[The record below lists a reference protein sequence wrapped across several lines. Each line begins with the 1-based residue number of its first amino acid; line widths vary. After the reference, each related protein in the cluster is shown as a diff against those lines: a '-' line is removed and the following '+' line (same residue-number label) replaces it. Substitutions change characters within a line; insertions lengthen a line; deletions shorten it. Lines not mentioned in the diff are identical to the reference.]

1 MLKIIIDNTPVYI
14 PANTTLLEACEK
26 LGVYVPRFCYHER
39 LRVAGNCRMCLLEVE
54 KAPKPVVSCA
64 FPVNNAMVVYTSS
77 PLVRKARENV
87 IEFLLINHPYD
98 CPVCDQGGECDLQEQ
113 TLKYGSDRSRFFFQ
127 KRTVEN
133 KNIGP
138 IVKTIMTR
146 CIHCTR
152 CVRFLELVAGTE
164 DFGTTVRGKDTEIGM
179 YINKKLATE
188 LSGNLI
194 DLCPVG
200 ALTSKPYA
208 FSARSWEL
216 KNTSTID
223 ISDSI
228 GSHISVGVKEATIIR
243 VTPSRCDSINGE
255 WISDKTRFSFDGL
268 NSQRLGKPFFN
279 FDENNI
285 KELDWKKVLTILKD
299 KLKKWN

>member
-1 MLKIIIDNTPVYI
+1 MIKVTIDNTPVYT

-26 LGVYVPRFCYHER
+26 LGIYVPRFCYHER

-64 FPVNNAMVVYTSS
+64 FPINNGMNVFTSS

-98 CPVCDQGGECDLQEQ
+98 CPICDQGGECDLQEQ
-113 TLKYGSDRSRFFFQ
+113 TLKYGSDRSRFNET
-127 KRTVEN
+127 KRTVED
-133 KNIGP
+133 KNVGA

-164 DFGTTVRGKDTEIGM
+164 EFGTTVRGRDTEIGT
-179 YINKKLATE
+179 YVNKKLTTE

-208 FSARSWEL
+208 FSARPWEL
-216 KNTSTID
+216 KNISTVD
-223 ISDSI
+223 ISDAI
-228 GSHISVGVKEATIIR
+228 GSHITVGVKESTIVR
-243 VTPSRCDSINGE
+243 VTPTICDEINGE
-255 WISDKTRFSFDGL
+255 
-268 NSQRLGKPFFN
+268 
-279 FDENNI
+279 
-285 KELDWKKVLTILKD
+285 
-299 KLKKWN
+299 